1 MKKAEK
7 AFFVD
12 NLTEELKNAK
22 GIVLINYTGMSVK
35 MQQDLKERLSGV
47 GASMLVVKNTLLK
60 RAGEKAGIDVQTLDA
75 SILSGQTALI
85 IASEDALSPIQILGK
100 FAKENETPKMKVGIV
115 DGTFQDSAA
124 LATIATLPGKD
135 VLLSQVLG
143 ALLSTQYGLV
153 ATLQGNIQKLVY
165 VLDQKAKQGN

>member
-22 GIVLINYTGMSVK
+22 GLVLINYTGMSVK
-35 MQQDLKERLSGV
+35 MQQALKEQLGGV

-60 RAGEKAGIDVQTLDA
+60 RAGEKAGIDVKTLED

-85 IASEDALSPIQILGK
+85 IASEDALSSIQILGK

-115 DGTFQDSAA
+115 DGTFQDSVA
-124 LATIATLPGKD
+124 LATLSTLPGKD
-135 VLLSQVLG
+135 VLLGQVLG

-165 VLDQKAKQGN
+165 VLDQKAKGN